1 MKFKRL
7 KILSY
12 QDTIRFHGHN
22 GPFLALGYKLGKYIV
37 RKYKPRGIMGI
48 DISVKLRSEKPF
60 TCLVDGLQCATLA
73 TYGKNNIRIIPS
85 KYMRIK
91 VIIAKGNHEYCY
103 QISEK
108 ALDMCRDQD
117 NLELAAAK
125 IFKTAD
131 KDLWYI
137 KK

>member
-12 QDTIRFHGHN
+12 QETIRFHGHN

-37 RKYKPRGIMGI
+37 HRYKPKGIMGI
-48 DISVKLRSEKPF
+48 DIAVKVKSEKPF

-85 KYMRIK
+85 RYMKIE
-91 VIIAKGNHEYCY
+91 VMIAIGDQEYCY
-103 QISEK
+103 QISKK
-108 ALDMCRDQD
+108 ALEMCRDQD
-117 NLELAAAK
+117 DLELAATR

-131 KDLWYI
+131 KDLWHI